1 MRRHF
6 SHQPNVPGRGIVA
19 GYSPRFWGLVVL
31 IGVAA
36 GAGAAVLTLLLN
48 AVQYAAWDYRSGSF
62 LRAVMSATAA
72 RHVAVLLAAGVIAG
86 IAG

>member
-19 GYSPRFWGLVVL
+19 GYSPRFWGLVVT

-36 GAGAAVLTLLLN
+36 GLGGAVLTLLLN
-48 AVQYAAWDYRSGSF
+48 AVQYPAWDYRSGSF
-62 LRAVMSATAA
+62 LA
-72 RHVAVLLAAGVIAG
+72 R
-86 IAG
+86 